1 VVYRIRPYAH
11 ASLARNSIVT
21 YCVKTNRL
29 VAHRFSFWSLL
40 ILSLSQLTPVTAARA
55 SNLDTIGLTLL
66 HSVTNLNGAGIRVG
80 HAEAGTPTANNW
92 EPNPSNVGL
101 PASDFTFYDSGLT
114 AIIFPNS
121 LGLESGHADGVGN
134 LFYGNPGG
142 VCTNIGHVDAYD
154 AAYFVNTL
162 VVLQT
167 AINDRIVNQ
176 SFIDGSGTNQQEMLD
191 TDYDNYSAKY
201 NMLFSSSVGDG
212 GLVSAPATCYNG
224 IGVAA
229 YGTPASSVG
238 PTPDNGRAKPDI
250 TAPADATSD
259 SAPLVSGAVALLY
272 QAGLRGDGGSDTNSA
287 VDMRTVKALLLNGAV
302 KPSDWTNAFPS
313 PLDTRYGSGILNVFN
328 SFEQLAGGKHGF
340 IDSNS
345 VASGSPHPPTSATG
359 NVSKSSGWD
368 LNTDT
373 SSTSPALD
381 GVRHYYFELTNG
393 APRAAFT
400 GTATLAWN
408 RQANHTTINE
418 LDLYLYNVATG
429 NLVAVSSNAIDNVKH
444 IFVTRLPPGRY
455 DLQVVKTA
463 ANTVTASETYA
474 LAFEFFSM
482 KLSVTQS
489 GGNLVFSWP
498 VYPAGFWLETAPT
511 LNSTSWTES
520 GVTPIVTNY
529 HNVVTISAA
538 SGNQVFRLV
547 RP

>member
-1 VVYRIRPYAH
+1 MLKYYLKNNRPVA
-11 ASLARNSIVT
+11 
-21 YCVKTNRL
+21 NRFTL
-29 VAHRFSFWSLL
+29 WTLL
-40 ILSLSQLTPVTAARA
+40 LLSLSQSTFVPRTRA

-66 HSVTNLNGAGIRVG
+66 QSVTNLDGTGIRVG

-92 EPNPSNVGL
+92 EPNPAIVGL
-101 PASDFTFYDSGLT
+101 PAGDFTYFASGLT

-121 LGLESGHADGVGN
+121 IGLESSHADGVGN
-134 LFYGNPGG
+134 LFYGFPAG
-142 VCTNIGHVDAYD
+142 VCTNVGHVDAYE
-154 AAYFVNTL
+154 AGYFINSL

-176 SFIDGSGTNQQEMLD
+176 SFIDGSGTNQQKMLD
-191 TDYDNYSAKY
+191 TDFDNYSAKY

-212 GLVSAPATCYNG
+212 GPVSAPSTCYNG

-259 SAPLVSGAVALLY
+259 SAPLVSGAVALMY

-302 KPSDWTNAFPS
+302 KPKDWTNAFPS
-313 PLDTRYGSGILNVFN
+313 PLDIRYGSGILNVFN
-328 SFEQLAGGKHGF
+328 SYEQLAGGKHGF

-345 VASGSPHPPTSATG
+345 VPSGNPHPPTSATG
-359 NVSKSSGWD
+359 NVSKLSGWD

-393 APRAAFT
+393 APHAGFT

-408 RQANHTTINE
+408 RQASHTTINE

-429 NLVAVSSNAIDNVKH
+429 GLVAVSSNAVDNVKH

-489 GGNLVFSWP
+489 AGNLVFSWP

-520 GVTPIVTNY
+520 GVTPIVANY